1 MPGVQFGSTQLASS
15 CRVSLPAFV
24 QCPRDVLSQSRAQ
37 QGQQA
42 ALSHT
47 DRSQNKNGFK
57 SGVCSASF
65 PRVGN
70 ALSFS
75 QRWGQRHFSLVV
87 KHAVSQSPPVFPDHN
102 NTGMCW
108 ENEATATFIPLPQRS
123 GRSQSRAPLSHQET
137 LGRILGQTS
146 EPTPPKTVLSSALH
160 LPGLAGLCHIIL
172 CLQRVTG
179 PPASAQLL

>member
-1 MPGVQFGSTQLASS
+1 MGARSWLPPLSRFPPGLCAVPLGCA
-15 CRVSLPAFV
+15 
-24 QCPRDVLSQSRAQ
+24 QSEQAE

-47 DRSQNKNGFK
+47 GEKSEKNGFK

-87 KHAVSQSPPVFPDHN
+87 KQTVSQSPPVFPDNN

-108 ENEATATFIPLPQRS
+108 ENEVTATFIPLPQRS
-123 GRSQSRAPLSHQET
+123 SGSQSGAPLSHQEA
-137 LGRILGQTS
+137 LGHIPGRWQTS
-146 EPTPPKTVLSSALH
+146 EPTPPKKVLSSALH
-160 LPGLAGLCHIIL
+160 LPGLVGLCHIIL